1 MIMKKLTLLTVL
13 LCLAIITQAQFGVL
27 GGVASGVISQRQRA
41 QLKKHLFVNLNMTLP
56 ISLSNSLS
64 GAKLVMPPTYVS
76 AEYGIYDNIT
86 LGGMIGTM
94 TTESSGSIQSLAN
107 DIATGNLDI
116 NTISFQS
123 VLDNLISG
131 TNPVGSNS
139 NYSVRATS
147 TLIGGSIKYN
157 FVGGKKSNLFIA
169 NRTGIK
175 IKNVKEDYGDTGNEL
190 VDQVVNVAESTAGF
204 FSSFSFGG
212 NFFLDKENKW
222 AVSPEI
228 GWGPGWGDGFS
239 ITGNPFLITI
249 GATYHRKPKKPVVP
263 KLK

>member
-1 MIMKKLTLLTVL
+1 MCM
-13 LCLAIITQAQFGVL
+13 AIFTQAQFGVL

-41 QLKKHLFVNLNMTLP
+41 NLKKHLFVNLNMTLP
-56 ISLSNSLS
+56 ISLGNSLTGS
-64 GAKLVMPPTYVS
+64 KLIMPPTYVS

-86 LGGMIGTM
+86 LGAMIGTM
-94 TTESSGSIQSLAN
+94 TTASQGSIQSLAG
-107 DIATGNLDI
+107 DILTGDIDI
-116 NTISFQS
+116 N
-123 VLDNLISG
+123 NLNILNIAQNIASG
-131 TNPVGSNS
+131 GGTAAGN
-139 NYSVRATS
+139 NYEVRATS
-147 TLIGGSIKYN
+147 TLLGGTLKYN

-175 IKNVKEDYGDTGNEL
+175 IKNVKEDYGETGNEL
-190 VDQVVNVAESTAGF
+190 VDQVVNVAESTSGF

-212 NFFLDKENKW
+212 NFFLDKGNKW

-239 ITGNPFLITI
+239 ITGNPFLVTI
-249 GATYHRKPKKPVVP
+249 GATYHRKPKKPFVP